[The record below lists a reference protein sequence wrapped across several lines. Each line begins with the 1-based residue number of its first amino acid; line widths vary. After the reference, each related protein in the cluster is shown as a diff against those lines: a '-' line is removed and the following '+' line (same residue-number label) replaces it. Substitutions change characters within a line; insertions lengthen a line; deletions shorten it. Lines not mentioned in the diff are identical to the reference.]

1 MPTGQPSSSN
11 RVTPLPATYQRIHNQ
26 VLRSVY
32 LGEGGLQPVTIQR
45 MHFRMTVLGSDQC
58 GIEDIS
64 EAVDDLVARCLL
76 HRDGDTVHAPPE

>member
-76 HRDGDTVHAPPE
+76 HREGDTVHAPPE

>member
-1 MPTGQPSSSN
+1 MQAGQPSSSN

-26 VLRSVY
+26 VLRGVY

-45 MHFRMTVLGSDQC
+45 LHFRMVHVGSDQC
-58 GIEDIS
+58 RIEDVS